1 MTKDLQQK
9 LKDRWEIFTASEQK
23 IASYLLQNIRD
34 VPFETAA
41 SLSKKVGV
49 SQMTVGRFLR
59 NLGYEG
65 VSDLKEE
72 LRGDA
77 SWRHL
82 YKDVEKTR
90 DADPLATHLQ
100 AEIRALTSTHAL
112 AGTREWKLVVKLLS
126 TADRVTVSSFHHGT
140 FLGLGFAAMLQQVRP
155 NVSFNSGIDGA
166 YADMLL
172 DSTRNSCVVLI
183 DMRRYFRQF
192 RTLAEEVVERGI
204 PLVLITDTE
213 CYWAR
218 ELTPN
223 VLMIQ
228 ADRAWHSFGA
238 YTSLFSLLTTAMVQE
253 KGDVMDR
260 ISEINRLRQ
269 HFAGYLERDNTDTA
283 KKSPAAASGR
293 RKGGRGPSKLPK

>member
-9 LKDRWEIFTASEQK
+9 LKDRWDTFTASERK
-23 IASYLLQNIRD
+23 IASFLLQNIRE

-49 SQMTVGRFLR
+49 SQMTVGRFFR

-65 VSDLKEE
+65 VGDLKEE
-72 LRGDA
+72 LRVDA

-82 YKDVEKTR
+82 YKDVEKSR
-90 DADPLATHLQ
+90 DVDPLAGHLH

-112 AGTREWKLVVKLLS
+112 AGTKEWKSVVKLLS

-155 NVSFNSGIDGA
+155 HVSFNSGIDGA

-183 DMRRYFRQF
+183 DMRRYFQQF

-253 KGDVMDR
+253 QGDVMDR

-269 HFAGYLERDNTDTA
+269 RFAGYLERDNTDVG
-283 KKSPAAASGR
+283 KKAATPVK
-293 RKGGRGPSKLPK
+293 RKGTRGSPKSSR